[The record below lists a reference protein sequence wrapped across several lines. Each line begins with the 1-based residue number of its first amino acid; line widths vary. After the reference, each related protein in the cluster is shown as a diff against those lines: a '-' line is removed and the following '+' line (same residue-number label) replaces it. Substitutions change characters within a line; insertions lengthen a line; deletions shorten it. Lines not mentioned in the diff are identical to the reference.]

1 MQEKRRK
8 KGNCSP
14 KASSSVMLH
23 VLEGEG
29 GLGGSSS
36 SLSPTSSPSS
46 PDPRDPRGT
55 ASSIT
60 MTESWVCAEGWG
72 SGAEEEEP
80 SCSLVKTAKEEEEGE
95 RESGLPSG
103 NGESE

>member
-29 GLGGSSS
+29 GLGGSSP
-36 SLSPTSSPSS
+36 SLSPTSS